1 MPQIVI
7 SYLSVDAYTRSL
19 ETIYDN
25 QVSQLIVQAA
35 QQTATKAQH
44 LIEDLER
51 QATQPHLQLSF
62 QQYQQSTRLRLLR
75 ERLEL
80 FRRSHGGFTR
90 LDLCDLRGKQLVSS
104 SIDADAPLY
113 QPFEK
118 ETIATIDMENPQ
130 PIFRLHA
137 DADLL
142 AIFLPV
148 HSFRQATRT
157 VGFLV
162 AYLPLNTLTVFL
174 EKLDLG
180 EYARK
185 SILRGEDH
193 LIEAMGADRDLG
205 AYVNIRHYAA
215 PVRPLS
221 WQVVVDIPEDD
232 LFRDV
237 VSLKR
242 RNAVFIGII
251 ILVAAGA
258 SIILSQRFTRPFKK
272 IISGTRI
279 FAKGNLDYRISVQ
292 SGHEARQMADAFN
305 EMAGRLNQRQMQL
318 NQAVRLASLGVMTAG
333 IGHEIKNPL
342 AGIKTSAQVIDRLL
356 AGGGA
361 EAVDPAM
368 AEELGQAAELAQ
380 EISNEADRLTKILND
395 LLEFGRP
402 RKPRKKPFDI
412 ADTIA
417 HAANLVQPEYLKK
430 RVALIIA
437 VDAGEVVADSDQ
449 ILQVFL
455 NLLLN
460 GLQAVDADQG
470 RVEVAAV
477 ADPDQ
482 AVRIEISDNGSGI
495 PEEKLPH
502 VFDPF
507 FSLREDGTGLGLSVV
522 YTLLQQNDASL
533 TITSQKG
540 HGTRCTLVFT
550 GRGH

>member
-1 MPQIVI
+1 
-7 SYLSVDAYTRSL
+7 
-19 ETIYDN
+19 
-25 QVSQLIVQAA
+25 
-35 QQTATKAQH
+35 
-44 LIEDLER
+44 
-51 QATQPHLQLSF
+51 
-62 QQYQQSTRLRLLR
+62 
-75 ERLEL
+75 
-80 FRRSHGGFTR
+80 
-90 LDLCDLRGKQLVSS
+90 
-104 SIDADAPLY
+104 
-113 QPFEK
+113 
-118 ETIATIDMENPQ
+118 
-130 PIFRLHA
+130 
-137 DADLL
+137 
-142 AIFLPV
+142 
-148 HSFRQATRT
+148 
-157 VGFLV
+157 
-162 AYLPLNTLTVFL
+162 
-174 EKLDLG
+174 
-180 EYARK
+180 
-185 SILRGEDH
+185 
-193 LIEAMGADRDLG
+193 MGADHDLK
-205 AYVNIRHYAA
+205 AYANIRHYAA
-215 PVRPLS
+215 PVGPLS
-221 WQVVVDIPEDD
+221 WQIVVDIPEED

-242 RNAVFIGII
+242 RSAVFIGLII
-251 ILVAAGA
+251 VLAAVA

-292 SGHEARQMADAFN
+292 SGHEAKQMADAFN
-305 EMAGRLNQRQMQL
+305 EMAGQLNEGQMQL

-356 AGGGA
+356 AA
-361 EAVDPAM
+361 EGTAKREEEVDPAV

-395 LLEFGRP
+395 LLKFGRP

-417 HAANLVQPEYLKK
+417 HAASLVQPEYLKK

-437 VDAGEVVADSDQ
+437 VDSREVVADSDQ

-477 ADPDQ
+477 AGEDPHQ
-482 AVRIEISDNGSGI
+482 SVRVEISDNGSGI
-495 PEEKLPH
+495 PEDKLPH

-522 YTLLQQNDASL
+522 YTLLKQNDASL

-540 HGTRCTLVFT
+540 HGTRCALLFT
-550 GRGH
+550 GQGAPV